1 MGRPAIDLTGKRFGK
16 LVVIK
21 RSHNERERHA
31 KWICKCDCGNE
42 HIASSNSLRS
52 GGVRSCGCITIEN
65 HLTHGQTGSRLYNV
79 WNSMKQRCFNPNCKE
94 FKSYG
99 GRGITM
105 CSEWAKDFTNFKKW
119 AEDSG
124 YDSNAKRGQCTIDRI
139 DVNGNYEPQNCRIA
153 TQKEQCNN
161 TRKNIKVEIEGRFFT
176 LNELSFVV
184 GTSYGTLHD
193 RYRHHR
199 KILNKSEE
207 EKFAEY
213 IKTDRCPD
221 LILNF

>member
-1 MGRPAIDLTGKRFGK
+1 
-16 LVVIK
+16 
-21 RSHNERERHA
+21 
-31 KWICKCDCGNE
+31 
-42 HIASSNSLRS
+42 
-52 GGVRSCGCITIEN
+52 
-65 HLTHGQTGSRLYNV
+65 
-79 WNSMKQRCFNPNCKE
+79 
-94 FKSYG
+94 
-99 GRGITM
+99 M